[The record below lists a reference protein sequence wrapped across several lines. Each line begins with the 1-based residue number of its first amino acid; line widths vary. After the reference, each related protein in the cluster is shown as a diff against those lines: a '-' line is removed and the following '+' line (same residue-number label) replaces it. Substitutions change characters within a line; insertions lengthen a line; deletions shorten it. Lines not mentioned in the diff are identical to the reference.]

1 MHFDTTTL
9 NIARLVNYRIQWEK
23 FKVSKN
29 SVSTACMLY
38 NSTFLVHS
46 VQINVS
52 KFNCPS
58 SLQVYDVMNVMFPG
72 TVTYQHFTIRLTSHT
87 VFYSSWLAYFTAKP
101 HKAAGQENG
110 EN

>member
-1 MHFDTTTL
+1 M
-9 NIARLVNYRIQWEK
+9 
-23 FKVSKN
+23 SKN
-29 SVSTACMLY
+29 SVSTACMLH
-38 NSTFLVHS
+38 NSTFLVRS

-72 TVTYQHFTIRLTSHT
+72 TVTYRHFTIRLTSHT
-87 VFYSSWLAYFTAKP
+87 VFYSSWLAYCTAKP
-101 HKAAGQENG
+101 HKAAVQENG